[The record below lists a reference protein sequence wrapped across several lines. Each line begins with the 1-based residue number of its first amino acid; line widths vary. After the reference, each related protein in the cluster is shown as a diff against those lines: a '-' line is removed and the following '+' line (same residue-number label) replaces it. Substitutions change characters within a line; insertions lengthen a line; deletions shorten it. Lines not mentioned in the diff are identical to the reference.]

1 MQTDFSKLPYGAICC
16 ALLLSLSGCATNSPT
31 PVACLP
37 PTPAESRPKLSLS
50 TPLPSVSYSLSAA
63 ESERASQQKLMGTR
77 LMRDYYTSS
86 SNPKEKP

>member
-31 PVACLP
+31 QAACLP
-37 PTPAESRPKLSLS
+37 PMPAESRPKLSLS
-50 TPLPSVSYSLSAA
+50 TPLPQQTYSISAGQKLSGW
-63 ESERASQQKLMGTR
+63 QQQLMGTR
-77 LMRDYYTSS
+77 LMRDYSTSP

>member
-1 MQTDFSKLPYGAICC
+1 MKAENVKLPYGAICC

-37 PTPAESRPKLSLS
+37 PMPAESRPKLSLS

-77 LMRDYYTSS
+77 LMRDYSTSS